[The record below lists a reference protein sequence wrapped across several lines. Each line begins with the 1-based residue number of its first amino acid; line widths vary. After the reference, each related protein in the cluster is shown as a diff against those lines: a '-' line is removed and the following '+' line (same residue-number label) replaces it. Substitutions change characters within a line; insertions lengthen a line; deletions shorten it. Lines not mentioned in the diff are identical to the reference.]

1 VANHALGAANRSGSV
16 DQPTGRLTAQAAR
29 LTAAGA
35 QLGSGAAR
43 SAAVSPRRA
52 ADGDEGGV
60 TGCGRS
66 GVRAGFFPYCVVE
79 PLAFGPS
86 WALMSQ

>member
-52 ADGDEGGV
+52 ADGDEGG
-60 TGCGRS
+60 GDWLWSQWGEGRVFS
-66 GVRAGFFPYCVVE
+66 LLC
-79 PLAFGPS
+79 S
-86 WALMSQ
+86 